1 MFGSAL
7 GGRRRDRDAAWIR
20 RILHGSERAADAL
33 VREHYDGLF
42 AFVYRQVGDRE
53 ETMNLTQE
61 SFIAALQSLASYDP
75 GRASFTT
82 WLYRIAAYKVIDA
95 RRRARPAHASLDSG
109 GPGDGE
115 PGAPGGM
122 DLPDGRIPD
131 VNELV
136 ADRDLLRRIEERV
149 ATCDPNVQ
157 EVFRL
162 HLYAQHSF
170 AQIAAA
176 AGESEST
183 VKARYYRLM
192 ALLREEFGDERQR

>member
-1 MFGSAL
+1 MFGSAS
-7 GGRRRDRDAAWIR
+7 GARRRDRDAAWIR

-61 SFIAALQSLASYDP
+61 TFIAALKSLPSYDP
-75 GRASFTT
+75 DRASFTT
-82 WLYRIAAYKVIDA
+82 WLYRIAAYKVIDF
-95 RRRARPAHASLDSG
+95 RRRTNPEAVSLDSAE
-109 GPGDGE
+109 DG
-115 PGAPGGM
+115 ASW
-122 DLPDGRIPD
+122 DVPDERLAD
-131 VNELV
+131 TAELV
-136 ADRDLLRRIEERV
+136 ANRELLGRIEERV
-149 ATCDPNVQ
+149 AACDPAVQ
-157 EVFRL
+157 EAFRL
-162 HLYAQHSF
+162 HLYAGQGF

-192 ALLREEFGDERQR
+192 AMLRKEFGDETH